1 MSRHSKRRSLTV
13 RTSLQV
19 GSMTLCMLVP
29 FAPLRA
35 QIIHDNSLGAES
47 SIVTPNVNIKD
58 IPSDQIDGGAIRGAN
73 LFHSFQE
80 FNIGEGRGAY
90 FTNPSGIENILSR
103 VTGTNPSNILG
114 TLGVLGNAKLF
125 LINPNGIVFGSNA
138 KLDMGGS
145 FVASTASAIKFAD
158 GLLFS
163 ATNHSDSP
171 LLSIDIPIG
180 LQYRDNA
187 GSIRVQGSSLSVSDG
202 ETLALVGGPLNLENT
217 SLRIPGGRVEL
228 GGLAGQG
235 TVGLNLDGNH
245 LHLSFPDNVPRA
257 DVSFDKRTNV
267 NVRAG
272 GSGSIAINAQNVN
285 IARKSRLQAGM
296 NSGLD
301 TDTNQSQ
308 GQPIEINATGAINL
322 TDDSFISNFVAAG
335 AIANGGDIN
344 ITAGSLSITK
354 GAFVAASTF
363 GQGNAGNVNIHVGNT
378 VFIDGVSSNNTLLCQ
393 QECSSGVYSRVES
406 TGMGNGGNI
415 NITTGSLSVTNGAR
429 LGTSTLGNGDA
440 GNVNIHARSTV
451 SFDGVGR
458 NGYSSGA
465 ASTVASGAMG
475 NGRNVNITA
484 ESLSVTNGAV
494 VGASTSGQGNG
505 GNITLNINNLEVL
518 DGGQVLTTS
527 FSNYKAGN
535 ITIDAT
541 RGITLAGSNPT
552 NVARR
557 NQFGPDTVLN
567 VGPASGL
574 YANTY
579 ERSSGEG
586 GNVTVNTPALIVR
599 DGAQVSASNQGSGNA
614 GNIAVKANSIR
625 LDENASISAET
636 ASLRSDFNQANITL
650 SSQDLVLRHR
660 SQITTNAKGSANGGN
675 ITIDTGVL
683 VALEDSDITAN
694 SANSRGGNVNI
705 TAQGIFGTKFR
716 DAVTSMSDITA
727 SGKDSLLT
735 GTVTINTL
743 GVDPSRGLVT
753 LPTTVIEPTALI
765 AQNPC
770 ERGKSSS
777 FVVTGR
783 GGLLPNPSDA
793 LSNDATH
800 VDLVEP
806 ASSPANSSSATTKK
820 PPTRP
825 TANRVEP
832 AVGWVFNNKG
842 EVVLTAY
849 NNTGYQRPR
858 ENPGACHEP

>member
-1 MSRHSKRRSLTV
+1 
-13 RTSLQV
+13 
-19 GSMTLCMLVP
+19 MLVP
-29 FAPLRA
+29 FAPLKA
-35 QIIHDNSLGAES
+35 QIIPDNSLGAES

-58 IPSDQIDGGAIRGAN
+58 IPSDRIDGGAIRGVN
-73 LFHSFQE
+73 LFHSFRE
-80 FNIGEGRGAY
+80 FNIGEGQGAY
-90 FTNPSGIENILSR
+90 FTNPIGIENILSR

-163 ATNHSDSP
+163 ATKPSDSP

-180 LQYRDNA
+180 LQYRGNEA
-187 GSIRVQGSSLSVSDG
+187 SIQVQGSSLSVPNG
-202 ETLALVGGPLNLENT
+202 ETLALVGGTLNLENT

-245 LHLSFPDNVPRA
+245 LRLSFPDNVPRA
-257 DVSFDKRTNV
+257 DVSLDKRTNV

-285 IARKSRLQAGM
+285 VAGKTRLQAGI
-296 NSGLD
+296 NSGLN

-308 GQPIEINATGAINL
+308 GQPIKINATGAINL
-322 TDDSFISNFVAAG
+322 TDESFISNIVAVG
-335 AIANGGDIN
+335 AIGQGSDIN

-378 VFIDGVSSNNTLLCQ
+378 VFIDGVSSSNTLLCQ
-393 QECSSGVYSRVES
+393 EECSSGVYSRVES
-406 TGMGNGGNI
+406 TGRGTGGNI

-465 ASTVASGAMG
+465 ASTVASGAIG

-527 FSNYKAGN
+527 FSSYKAGN
-535 ITIDAT
+535 ITINT
-541 RGITLAGSNPT
+541 TGRITLAGSNPT
-552 NVARR
+552 NVDRR
-557 NQFGPDTVLN
+557 NQFGSDTVLN

-574 YANTY
+574 YANTS
-579 ERSSGEG
+579 ERSLGEG

-599 DGAQVSASNQGSGNA
+599 DGAQVSVSNQGSG
-614 GNIAVKANSIR
+614 
-625 LDENASISAET
+625 
-636 ASLRSDFNQANITL
+636 
-650 SSQDLVLRHR
+650 
-660 SQITTNAKGSANGGN
+660 NGGN

-683 VALEDSDITAN
+683 VALENSDITAD
-694 SANSRGGNVNI
+694 SADSRGGNVNI

-716 DAVTSMSDITA
+716 DAVTSTTSDITA
-727 SGKDSLLT
+727 TGKDSSLS
-735 GTVTINTL
+735 GTVSINTP

-753 LPTTVIEPTALI
+753 LPTTVIEHSDLI

-783 GGLLPNPSDA
+783 GGLPPNPSDA
-793 LSNDATH
+793 LTSDATH
-800 VDLVEP
+800 VGLVEP
-806 ASSPANSSSATTKK
+806 ASMSDNSSSATIKQS
-820 PPTRP
+820 PTHP
-825 TANRVEP
+825 TVNRVVP

-849 NNTGYQRPR
+849 NPINTESQRPR
-858 ENPGACHEP
+858 VNAGACHEP